1 VSLRAPI
8 AVTVEVRGQA
18 RGGARR
24 AFRLAEQLG
33 EDGLRLE
40 RRAPFDVGRPVALR
54 FVLPAGGRKGDGGEW
69 LELDAEVRPA
79 DGDDRERDEADGG
92 GGRELIF
99 LAPSAD
105 DRRALRRYVME
116 RLGLSESLS

>member
-1 VSLRAPI
+1 MSLRAPI

-18 RGGARR
+18 RGGQRR

-54 FVLPAGGRKGDGGEW
+54 FSLPGGGER
-69 LELDAEVRPA
+69 LELEAEVRPA

-99 LAPSAD
+99 LAPTAD
-105 DRRALRRYVME
+105 DRRALRRYVTE
-116 RLGLSESLS
+116 RLGLPESLS